1 MELDAIKGRSQRG
14 ISFVHPSVTTI
25 STAQLSYEGVIVF
38 TDIRTS
44 ERIASGSIVIDSRIF
59 NELGC
64 EEHSEVTLTAVP
76 EAIPDSNELSL
87 LVDSLE
93 GVENTKAVD
102 ALSRRIDDLKDHLDG
117 RIVRMGQRI
126 DIADLGIGL
135 IVDNSKPVTE
145 QLQASRII
153 WNQLMKVN
161 LTAQAEFP
169 SCFNL
174 CCLVDVGA
182 SSGIEDIEMEDGT
195 AGITRFKA
203 SLCAIETILS
213 SAKECDDALVSA
225 VAFGE
230 SSEELATTEG
240 SMLQLSSESYQS
252 IHDWL
257 SEQNN
262 DRNDEPSNPGS
273 AMDLSIEIAHQLK
286 SRNGLPTLVIL
297 ISGGAFTSGRN
308 PVITAR
314 KMGASQGIFVT
325 CVALGTESDMDLM
338 QAIAVAGKGSLIH
351 IDKFKE
357 VKPRIERIFDRID
370 NEVVG
375 R

>member
-1 MELDAIKGRSQRG
+1 MELDAIEGRSQRG

-25 STAQLSYEGVIVF
+25 STAQLSYEGVTVF

-64 EEHSEVTLTAVP
+64 EEHNEVTLTAVP
-76 EAIPDSNELSL
+76 EVIPDSSELTL

-93 GVENTKAVD
+93 GLENTKAVD

-117 RIVRMGQRI
+117 LIVRMGQRI
-126 DIADLGIGL
+126 DITELGIGL
-135 IVDNSKPVTE
+135 IVDDSKPVAE
-145 QLQASRII
+145 QLQASRIM
-153 WNQLMKVN
+153 WDQLLKVN
-161 LTAQAEFP
+161 LAAQAEFP

-174 CCLVDVGA
+174 CCVVDVGA
-182 SSGIEDIEMEDGT
+182 SSGIEDVEMEDGT
-195 AGITRFKA
+195 AGITRFEA
-203 SLCAIETILS
+203 SLCAIKAILS

-230 SSEELATTEG
+230 SSVELASSEG
-240 SMLQLSSESYQS
+240 SILQLSSESYQP

-257 SEQNN
+257 CEQNN

-273 AMDLSIEIAHQLK
+273 AMDLSIGVAHQLK
-286 SRNGLPTLVIL
+286 SRNGLPALVIFV
-297 ISGGAFTSGRN
+297 SGGAFTSGRN

-314 KMGASQGIFVT
+314 RMGASEGIFVT

-357 VKPRIERIFDRID
+357 ITSRIERIFDRID
-370 NEVVG
+370 NEVVD